1 MLGINL
7 VVFLVGV
14 VETVLPE
21 APKTELL
28 DAGRIVNNSLP
39 LGVPDSGIPR
49 PIVVPLTLILE
60 GVAEESEA
68 NPPDIVREKSASSRV
83 EVELDVPPYTRD
95 VNVTETVELFK
106 AIWALFISGTLV
118 TLTVKALAKFDV
130 PSLTFTY
137 IL

>member
-1 MLGINL
+1 M
-7 VVFLVGV
+7 VDTVFPL
-14 VETVLPE
+14 L
-21 APKTELL
+21 AKTAFK
-28 DAGRIVNNSLP
+28 AGEIVNISFP
-39 LGVPDSGIPR
+39 LGVPVKDIPR
-49 PIVVPLTLILE
+49 PIVVPLIVILE
-60 GVAEESEA
+60 GVEEDKLA
-68 NPPDIVREKSASSRV
+68 TPPDIANEKSETAKV
-83 EVELDVPPYTRD
+83 DVELDVPPYTRD

>member
-1 MLGINL
+1 
-7 VVFLVGV
+7 VDTVFPL
-14 VETVLPE
+14 L
-21 APKTELL
+21 AKTAFK
-28 DAGRIVNNSLP
+28 AGEIVNISFP
-39 LGVPDSGIPR
+39 LGVPVKDIPR
-49 PIVVPLTLILE
+49 PIVVPLIVILE
-60 GVAEESEA
+60 GVEEDKLA
-68 NPPDIVREKSASSRV
+68 TPPDIANEKSETAKV
-83 EVELDVPPYTRD
+83 DVELDVPPYTRD

>member
-1 MLGINL
+1 MDT
-7 VVFLVGV
+7 VFPL
-14 VETVLPE
+14 L
-21 APKTELL
+21 AKTAFK
-28 DAGRIVNNSLP
+28 AGEIVNMSFP
-39 LGVPDSGIPR
+39 LGVPVKDIPR
-49 PIVVPLTLILE
+49 PIVVPLIVILE
-60 GVAEESEA
+60 GVEEDKLA
-68 NPPDIVREKSASSRV
+68 TPPDIANEKSETAKV
-83 EVELDVPPYTRD
+83 DVELDVPPYTRD

>member
-1 MLGINL
+1 MDTLFPL
-7 VVFLVGV
+7 L
-14 VETVLPE
+14 
-21 APKTELL
+21 AKTAFK
-28 DAGRIVNNSLP
+28 AGEIVNISFP
-39 LGVPDSGIPR
+39 LGVPVKDIPR
-49 PIVVPLTLILE
+49 PIVVPLIVILE
-60 GVAEESEA
+60 GVEEDKLA
-68 NPPDIVREKSASSRV
+68 TPPDIANEKSETAKV
-83 EVELDVPPYTRD
+83 DVELDVPPYTRD

>member
-1 MLGINL
+1 MDT
-7 VVFLVGV
+7 VFPL
-14 VETVLPE
+14 L
-21 APKTELL
+21 AKTAFK
-28 DAGRIVNNSLP
+28 AGEIVNISFP
-39 LGVPDSGIPR
+39 LGVPVKDIPR
-49 PIVVPLTLILE
+49 PILVPLIVILE
-60 GVAEESEA
+60 GVEEDKLA
-68 NPPDIVREKSASSRV
+68 KPPDIANEKSETAKV
-83 EVELDVPPYTRD
+83 DVELDVPPYTRD

>member
-1 MLGINL
+1 MDT
-7 VVFLVGV
+7 VFPL
-14 VETVLPE
+14 L
-21 APKTELL
+21 AKTAFK
-28 DAGRIVNNSLP
+28 AGEIVNISFP
-39 LGVPDSGIPR
+39 LGVPVKDIPR
-49 PIVVPLTLILE
+49 PIVVPLIVILE
-60 GVAEESEA
+60 GVEEDKLA
-68 NPPDIVREKSASSRV
+68 TPPDIANEKSETAKV
-83 EVELDVPPYTRD
+83 DVELDVPPYTRD

>member
-1 MLGINL
+1 M
-7 VVFLVGV
+7 
-14 VETVLPE
+14 
-21 APKTELL
+21 
-28 DAGRIVNNSLP
+28 D
-39 LGVPDSGIPR
+39 
-49 PIVVPLTLILE
+49 
-60 GVAEESEA
+60 
-68 NPPDIVREKSASSRV
+68 
-83 EVELDVPPYTRD
+83 VELDVPPYTRD

>member
-1 MLGINL
+1 
-7 VVFLVGV
+7 VVD
-14 VETVLPE
+14 TVFPVLAKIAFE
-21 APKTELL
+21 AGE
-28 DAGRIVNNSLP
+28 IVNISFP
-39 LGVPDSGIPR
+39 LGVPVKEIPR
-49 PIVVPLTLILE
+49 PIVVPLIVILE
-60 GVAEESEA
+60 GVEEDKLA
-68 NPPDIVREKSASSRV
+68 TPPDIANEKSETAKV
-83 EVELDVPPYTRD
+83 DVELDVPPYTRD